1 MFRFRRDV
9 FFGFIVSTSALLVLS
24 VVLAFSIQRKTDE
37 AELGE
42 EEKEEESRCKA
53 KIPEKIRKAFKIPEK
68 VSVVIENAKKFTA
81 RAKKLLPQK
90 KKREE
95 SSSET
100 PGKVQI
106 VFSLFKSIVFCSLTL
121 LIFAAPFMQV
131 NFGYHFS
138 WTNYICVQPINNL
151 CLCIFSFNISFSGI
165 SQAHFFVLPK
175 VSTYS
180 TFDMYLDLRIFVLA
194 TH

>member
-9 FFGFIVSTSALLVLS
+9 FLGFIVSTSALLVLS
-24 VVLAFSIQRKTDE
+24 VVLAFSIQKKTDE
-37 AELGE
+37 AEQE
-42 EEKEEESRCKA
+42 EEKEEESRCKV
-53 KIPEKIRKAFKIPEK
+53 KIPEKIRNAFKIPDK
-68 VSVVIENAKKFTA
+68 VSAAIENAKKLTA

-100 PGKVQI
+100 PGKIQI
-106 VFSLFKSIVFCSLTL
+106 AISLFKSIVFCSLTL

-138 WTNYICVQPINNL
+138 
-151 CLCIFSFNISFSGI
+151 
-165 SQAHFFVLPK
+165 K
-175 VSTYS
+175 
-180 TFDMYLDLRIFVLA
+180 
-194 TH
+194 